1 MEIRGFMQREP
12 EIILDVEMINKIKEK
27 IIKGANKGH
36 RRKLQSLRSSNTK
49 ITNSLQRVKNEIQEM
64 QQLCDQ
70 YDTEAEQ
77 YLSTVG
83 KVS

>member
-27 IIKGANKGH
+27 IIKGVNKGH